1 MSASVLCAAHLRV
14 EIGRRTILAD
24 LSLQAAPGEFIGIIG
39 PNGAGKSTLLRA
51 LRGTLPSKGRIEV
64 CGKNLRTLSDK
75 ETARYIA
82 YMQQNVQVDFGFT
95 ALRPSWSVAIRI

>member
-24 LSLQAAPGEFIGIIG
+24 LSLQAAPGEFISIIG

-51 LRGTLPSKGRIEV
+51 LRGTLPSKG
-64 CGKNLRTLSDK
+64 
-75 ETARYIA
+75 
-82 YMQQNVQVDFGFT
+82 
-95 ALRPSWSVAIRI
+95 